1 MEQLTEYVWFYR
13 NRKGLVF
20 AETLYDA
27 KRKVC
32 SEQKIRKSQQGL
44 VSIMPKDSY
53 EKGHFRFD

>member
-1 MEQLTEYVWFYR
+1 MEQLTEYIWFFQ
-13 NRKGLVF
+13 NRKGFVF

-44 VSIMPKDSY
+44 LSIMPKESH